1 MRKVGGKYLALGLF
15 AVGSLLLGVG
25 LGSVFIS
32 PAGIFS
38 TLLGSGDE
46 STRAL
51 VLGLRLPRVTL
62 AFLTGA
68 ALSAGGTVMQ
78 SALENPLASPFGL
91 GVSAGAGLGA
101 SAVMVLG
108 VTGALGAV
116 ALPAAGFMGGL
127 AAVLLALA
135 LARAFDARLSSV
147 TVVLTGMVLS
157 LFFSAVLDLLSA
169 MNPAYAQR
177 IGLWQMG
184 SFAAKGWQSVWV
196 LLPVLLLCLGIFLSR
211 ARELDLLT
219 FGDEQ
224 AQAMGLDPRRARR
237 FFITLVAVLTGTA
250 VAFSGII
257 GFVDLVAPHVA
268 RRLFGAAH
276 RRLLPAAALLGGSF
290 MVLCDLASR
299 TLAAPRE
306 IPVGAVTA
314 LLGAPFFMLIFFRK
328 RGTAGC

>member
-1 MRKVGGKYLALGLF
+1 MRKAGGSFLALGLF
-15 AVGSLLLGVG
+15 TLAALLLSVG
-25 LGSVFIS
+25 LGSVSLS
-32 PAGIFS
+32 PGSILTA
-38 TLLGSGDE
+38 LLGGGDE
-46 STRAL
+46 GTRAL

-108 VTGALGAV
+108 VSGALGAV
-116 ALPAAGFMGGL
+116 ALPAAGFAGGL
-127 AAVLLALA
+127 GTVLLALA
-135 LARAFDARLSSV
+135 LARAFDARLSGV

-157 LFFSAVLDLLSA
+157 LFFSAILDLMAA
-169 MNPAYAQR
+169 MNPDYAQR

-184 SFAAKGWQSVWV
+184 SFAAKGWQGVWV
-196 LLPVLLLCLGIFLSR
+196 LLPVLLLCLGVFLSR
-211 ARELDLLT
+211 ARELDLLS

-224 AQAMGLDPRRARR
+224 AQTMGLDPRRARR
-237 FFITLVAVLTGTA
+237 FFIALVAVLTGAA

-268 RRLFGAAH
+268 RRLFGASH
-276 RRLLPAAALLGGSF
+276 RRTLPAAALLGGSF

-314 LLGAPFFMLIFFRK
+314 LLGAPFFMLIFFKRK
-328 RGTAGC
+328 GAAGC

>member
-1 MRKVGGKYLALGLF
+1 MRKAGGKGLALGLF
-15 AVGSLLLGVG
+15 AAASLLLGIG

-32 PAGIFS
+32 PAKILSALTG
-38 TLLGSGDE
+38 GGDE
-46 STRAL
+46 GTRAL
-51 VLGLRLPRVTL
+51 VLGLRLPRVAL
-62 AFLTGA
+62 AFLAGA
-68 ALSAGGTVMQ
+68 ALSAGGAVMQ

-108 VTGALGAV
+108 VGGALGAF
-116 ALPAAGFMGGL
+116 ALPAAGFAGGL
-127 AAVLLALA
+127 GTVLLALA
-135 LARAFDARLSSV
+135 LARAFDSRLSSV

-157 LFFSAVLDLLSA
+157 LFFSAILDLMAA
-169 MNPAYAQR
+169 MNPDYAQR

-184 SFAAKGWQSVWV
+184 SFAAKGWQGVGV
-196 LLPVLLLCLGIFLSR
+196 LCPVLLLCLGVFLSR
-211 ARELDLLT
+211 ARELDLLS

-224 AQAMGLDPRRARR
+224 AQAMGLDPRRTRR
-237 FFITLVAVLTGTA
+237 FLIALVAVLTGTA

-299 TLAAPRE
+299 TLASPRE

-314 LLGAPFFMLIFFRK
+314 LLGAPFFIVIFLKGR
-328 RGTAGC
+328 RAP